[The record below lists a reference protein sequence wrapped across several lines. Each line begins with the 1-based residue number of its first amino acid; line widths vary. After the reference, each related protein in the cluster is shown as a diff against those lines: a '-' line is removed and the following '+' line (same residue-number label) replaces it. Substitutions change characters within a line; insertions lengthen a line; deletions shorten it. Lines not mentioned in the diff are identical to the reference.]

1 MDYEMLLAAVLIGL
15 LLFFSLDFDKHYGSV
30 FHDAARQPFAR
41 FLAGM
46 AVAVIAA
53 INPLLAMV
61 ALTVVFFWMADV
73 HLLSSV
79 AL

>member
-1 MDYEMLLAAVLIGL
+1 MLLAAILIGL
-15 LLFFSLDFDKHYGSV
+15 LLFFSLDFNKHYGSV

-41 FLAGM
+41 FLAGLS
-46 AVAVIAA
+46 VAIIAA

>member
-1 MDYEMLLAAVLIGL
+1 MDYEMLIAAVLIGL

-41 FLAGM
+41 FTAGLAVCILAALNPSL
-46 AVAVIAA
+46 AVVG
-53 INPLLAMV
+53 
-61 ALTVVFFWMADV
+61 LTVVFFWIADV
-73 HLLSSV
+73 HLLSSF

>member
-1 MDYEMLLAAVLIGL
+1 MDYEMLLAAILIGL
-15 LLFFSLDFDKHYGSV
+15 LLFFSLDFNKHYGSV

-41 FLAGM
+41 FLAGLS
-46 AVAVIAA
+46 VAIIAA

-61 ALTVVFFWMADV
+61 AFTVVFFWMADV